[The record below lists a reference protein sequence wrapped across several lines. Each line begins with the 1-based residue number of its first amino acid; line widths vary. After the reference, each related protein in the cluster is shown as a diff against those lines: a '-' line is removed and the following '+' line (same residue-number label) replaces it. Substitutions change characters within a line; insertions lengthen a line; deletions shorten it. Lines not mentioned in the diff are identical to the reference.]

1 MDPDAALRELLDAVM
16 ANDAELVEVLVQALQ
31 HWLNRG
37 GFPPQTLGSQE
48 LGADWHR
55 TMTNCVCNL
64 ATGQVQS
71 RSAGQNEKSSHAAR

>member
-31 HWLNRG
+31 HWLDRG
-37 GFPPQTLGSQE
+37 GFPPQTLGPQE

-55 TMTNCVCNL
+55 TITICVCNL
-64 ATGQVQS
+64 ATGRSQNH
-71 RSAGQNEKSSHAAR
+71 SAGQHEKEQP